1 MTLHRETASDRWLFA
16 AVVVVSVAL
25 HAWLA
30 AALPLSG
37 DEAYYWDCA
46 RHLDWAYFDQPG
58 LVIWPIQLARALLGD
73 TALAVRSPAVL
84 ASLLS
89 ALFLLPLVRRLGGG
103 ARQAAAAV
111 MLLHVMPAYFFGAF
125 YESTDAGMM
134 AAWIG
139 ATWAA
144 VALAQGERRAWWGF
158 GLAIGLGFLAKFPI
172 VLVLP
177 ALVPALWVPAVRRQ
191 LATATPWLAAVMSV
205 VLTAPVWI
213 WAELHSWDNI
223 RFQLSGRHETHG
235 FTLRFLGEFVAA
247 NLALATPFLAAALAV
262 AWWRGW
268 RRRDPGWRVLLVASA
283 SPLVV
288 FGLVSLRER
297 VGGHWGVP
305 GLVVAVAALVLVEFR
320 GRRTLVAL
328 GAAFGLVLSLA
339 LVVAALH
346 PERLLGL
353 QVHVA
358 GRTFEVPERPVAMAF
373 GYREVAADLE
383 ARLAPGEWVACESY
397 TTVHLLAFR
406 SGGRLPVLLARLTGG
421 RHGLA
426 ALYWHR
432 PEALE
437 GRDVL
442 FVTEREGLEDRL
454 AGLFAS
460 VEEEAPIE
468 VRVGGRVIRTFRVL
482 RCRDLLHPEGVFTLL
497 PKSAA

>member
-1 MTLHRETASDRWLFA
+1 MAPHRETVSDRWLFV
-16 AVVVVSVAL
+16 AVVVTSVAL

-30 AALPLSG
+30 ASLPLSG

-46 RHLDWAYFDQPG
+46 RHLDWSYFDQPG
-58 LVIWPIQLARALLGD
+58 LVIWPIQLARAVLGD
-73 TALAVRSPAVL
+73 TTLAVRFPAVL

-103 ARQAAAAV
+103 ARHAAV
-111 MLLHVMPAYFFGAF
+111 AVVLLHAMPVYFFGVF

-144 VALAQGERRAWWGF
+144 VALAQGEQRAWWGF
-158 GLAIGLGFLAKFPI
+158 GLALGLGFLAKFPI

-177 ALVPALWVPAVRRQ
+177 ALLPALSVREVRRQ
-191 LATATPWLAAVMSV
+191 LTTPIPWLAAAMSFA
-205 VLTAPVWI
+205 LTTPVWI
-213 WAELHSWDNI
+213 WAARHDWDNI
-223 RFQLSGRHETHG
+223 RFQLAGRHEAHHL
-235 FTLRFLGEFVAA
+235 TLRYLGEFIGA
-247 NLALATPFLAAALAV
+247 NLALATPFLAVALAV

-268 RRRDPGWRVLLVASA
+268 QRRDPAWRVLLVAAA

-305 GLVVAVAALVLVEFR
+305 GLVVTMAALVLVEFR
-320 GRRTLVAL
+320 GRRTLIAL
-328 GAAFGLVLSLA
+328 GALLGLTLSLA
-339 LVVAALH
+339 VVVAALH
-346 PERLLGL
+346 PERLLGRQWHL
-353 QVHVA
+353 A
-358 GRTFEVPERPVAMAF
+358 GRTIEVPQRPIAMAF
-373 GYREVAADLE
+373 GYPEVVAALE
-383 ARLAPGEWVACESY
+383 AQMAPGEWAACESY
-397 TTVHLLAFR
+397 TTVHLLAFH

-432 PEALE
+432 PEALQ

-442 FVTEREGLEDRL
+442 FVTEKDGIEDQL
-454 AGLFAS
+454 VGLFQS
-460 VEEEAPIE
+460 IEEEVPIE

-482 RCRDLLHPEGVFTLL
+482 RCRDLRHPEDVFTVL
-497 PKSAA
+497 PRGR